1 MRVVS
6 NLEQNVKEIYGE
18 KFEQL
23 DFKFTVI
30 SKSYPFFISV
40 VYKANCLSEI
50 ISLCKAVYGEDY
62 VSSNYL
68 NEEEVRSLIERAIV
82 AMHSQLLKEAVEL
95 ECEMNDLYYSRILPD
110 LIEDGFISR
119 ATIPTYVWG
128 EDEDE
133 EEWGRGY

>member
-6 NLEQNVKEIYGE
+6 NLKQDIKEIYGE

-30 SKSYPFFISV
+30 SKNYPFFISV

-50 ISLCKAVYGEDY
+50 ISLCKAVLDEE
-62 VSSNYL
+62 YL
-68 NEEEVRSLIERAIV
+68 SPEEVKKLIKDAII
-82 AMHSQLLKEAVEL
+82 AQHSQLIDLAVDL
-95 ECEMNDLYYSRILPD
+95 EHQMNEIYYSQILPD
-110 LIEDGFISR
+110 LIEAGFLTR
-119 ATIPTYVWG
+119 FTVPTYVWE

-133 EEWGRGY
+133 E

>member
-6 NLEQNVKEIYGE
+6 NLKQDIKEIYGE

-50 ISLCKAVYGEDY
+50 ISLCKAVLDEE
-62 VSSNYL
+62 YL
-68 NEEEVRSLIERAIV
+68 SPEEVKKLIKDAII
-82 AMHSQLLKEAVEL
+82 AQHSQLIDLAVDL
-95 ECEMNDLYYSRILPD
+95 EHQMNEIYYSQILPD
-110 LIEDGFISR
+110 LIEAGFLTR
-119 ATIPTYVWG
+119 FTVPTYVWE

-133 EEWGRGY
+133 E

>member
-6 NLEQNVKEIYGE
+6 NLKQDIKEIYGE

-30 SKSYPFFISV
+30 SKNYPFFISV

-50 ISLCKAVYGEDY
+50 ISLCKAVLDEE
-62 VSSNYL
+62 YL
-68 NEEEVRSLIERAIV
+68 SPEEVKKLIKDAII
-82 AMHSQLLKEAVEL
+82 AQHSQLIDLAVDL
-95 ECEMNDLYYSRILPD
+95 EHQMNEIYYSQILPD
-110 LIEDGFISR
+110 LIEAGFLTR
-119 ATIPTYVWG
+119 FTVPTYVWE

-133 EEWGRGY
+133 K